1 MEAAAASHRRP
12 PTMEFPQW
20 SQTCDTST
28 VTLVTCD
35 KNSKTLE
42 KRTSFELLFWSQ
54 SNHLDLVPGPWQ
66 LSSSENLRDLG
77 IDKFTAINLPDL
89 TSSLMDWF
97 YFTLSL
103 EYTSCK
109 SDLLYKT
116 VSYTC
121 SFYSLSSIKLFL
133 SILRLCI
140 IWSAILLSIKF
151 LSYPIF
157 QLLFHG
163 LDQRTMTRLKAH
175 W

>member
-1 MEAAAASHRRP
+1 MLHLVRQPGQTAKWCEWIYVEAAAASHRRP
-12 PTMEFPQW
+12 PTMEIPQW

-42 KRTSFELLFWSQ
+42 KRTLFEWIFLSQ
-54 SNHLDLVPGPWQ
+54 SNHLDLVTGPWQ

-109 SDLLYKT
+109 SDLLYN
-116 VSYTC
+116 
-121 SFYSLSSIKLFL
+121 SFIRVA
-133 SILRLCI
+133 SILCQVLNC
-140 IWSAILLSIKF
+140 SHQFCDSV
-151 LSYPIF
+151 
-157 QLLFHG
+157 
-163 LDQRTMTRLKAH
+163 
-175 W
+175 